1 MARSRRKDYSNRLRF
16 SRTNYKASCRREIFS
31 SPAAC
36 RTKAFNKHFVSNIN
50 LNRHHFCIF
59 PISIRISCRSGLVFE
74 QEYKSNLIISN
85 PFFRQN
91 AIAFSLQDC
100 VSRTLIRAPEAFAAS
115 EIAFLGSVPMPLLR
129 TFSEAAVQAGI
140 DISDFGHSFVPI

>member
-1 MARSRRKDYSNRLRF
+1 
-16 SRTNYKASCRREIFS
+16 
-31 SPAAC
+31 
-36 RTKAFNKHFVSNIN
+36 
-50 LNRHHFCIF
+50 
-59 PISIRISCRSGLVFE
+59 VFE